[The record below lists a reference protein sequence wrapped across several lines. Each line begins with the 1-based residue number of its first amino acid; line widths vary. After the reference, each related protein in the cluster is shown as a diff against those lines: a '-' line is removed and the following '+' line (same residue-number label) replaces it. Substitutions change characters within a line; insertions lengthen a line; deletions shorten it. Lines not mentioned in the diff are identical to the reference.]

1 MTEFEKGYQAYLNKI
16 PFSAYEPMEW
26 IDGYMQ
32 AMDDITDAFLEEEED
47 ELL

>member
-16 PFSAYEPMEW
+16 PFSAHEPMEW

-32 AMDDITDAFLEEEED
+32 AMNDITDEFLKDVDD